1 MEFLKVSS
9 KSSPASVAGAIAG
22 MVKDG
27 VPVNMQCV
35 GAGAVNQA
43 IKAMAIARGFLIPTG
58 FDISCSPVFSDILIN
73 GESRTAIRLS
83 VYVHHIS
90 ISNADAFDFSDDCK
104 QVCS

>member
-27 VPVNMQCV
+27 VPVHIQCV

-58 FDISCSPVFSDILIN
+58 WDISCSPVFSDIMID
-73 GESRTAIRLS
+73 GESRTAIRLN
-83 VYVHHIS
+83 VFVHAIDDLPQETIS
-90 ISNADAFDFSDDCK
+90 TQQSKTVA
-104 QVCS
+104 

>member
-1 MEFLKVSS
+1 MGFLKVSS

-27 VPVNMQCV
+27 VSVTMQCV

-58 FDISCSPVFSDILIN
+58 LDISCSPVFSDIVIN

-83 VYVHHIS
+83 IFVHKLSDSVDTS
-90 ISNADAFDFSDDCK
+90 IDLLE
-104 QVCS
+104 Q

>member
-1 MEFLKVSS
+1 MEYLKVSS

-58 FDISCSPVFSDILIN
+58 LDISCSPTFSDILIN
-73 GESRTAIRLS
+73 GESRTAIRLAVLVHAISLNS
-83 VYVHHIS
+83 VDVPEYAGHVT
-90 ISNADAFDFSDDCK
+90 AV
-104 QVCS
+104 Q